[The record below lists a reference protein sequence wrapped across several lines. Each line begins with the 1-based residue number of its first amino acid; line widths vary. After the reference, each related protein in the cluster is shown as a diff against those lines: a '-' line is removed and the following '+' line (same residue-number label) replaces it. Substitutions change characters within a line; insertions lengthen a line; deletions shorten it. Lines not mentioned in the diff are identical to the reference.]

1 MGMTFQV
8 AMDAAD
14 PHALCDFWA
23 QALHYEVEPSDE
35 DFVRRMVEA
44 GHAQESDTL
53 VVKGVLRWR
62 EATACVDP
70 DGTGPRM
77 YFQAVPE
84 GKVAKNRVHLD
95 LRSGV
100 EDRSVEVA
108 RLEALGARQLYEGRQ
123 GPHTWTTMA
132 DPEGNEFCVT

>member
-35 DFVRRMVEA
+35 DFIRRMVAA

-62 EATACVDP
+62 EGAACADP

-84 GKVAKNRVHLD
+84 AKAGKNRVHLD
-95 LRSGV
+95 LRPGV
-100 EDRSVEVA
+100 EDRSAEVA
-108 RLEALGARQLYEGRQ
+108 RLEGLGARQLWEGRQ
-123 GPHTWTTMA
+123 GPLTWTTMA

>member
-35 DFVRRMVEA
+35 DFIRRMVAA

-62 EATACVDP
+62 EGAACVDP
-70 DGTGPRM
+70 HGTGPRM

-84 GKVAKNRVHLD
+84 AKAGKNRVHLD

-100 EDRSVEVA
+100 EDRSAEVA
-108 RLEALGARQLYEGRQ
+108 RLEGLGARQLWEGRQ
-123 GPHTWTTMA
+123 GPLTWTTMA